1 MTGGQLAP
9 STPQGMR
16 STTSPLGSIETPFDT
31 VELALAASATYV
43 ARTTTFDFDD
53 MPQLIRAA
61 LAHPGFALIEILT

>member
-1 MTGGQLAP
+1 LRRAHRRGCAP
-9 STPQGMR
+9 RQARWAASKP
-16 STTSPLGSIETPFDT
+16 PFDT